1 MGNKQSD
8 EGAQKFFG
16 GIGGI
21 LERGANAAVNTLT
34 LPQELMKSATD
45 FVSSPMGSIMI
56 PIVALGGLYIASQV
70 LIKK

>member
-8 EGAQKFFG
+8 EGAKKFFG
-16 GIGGI
+16 GLGGI
-21 LERGANAAVNTLT
+21 LERGANAAFNTMT
-34 LPQELMKSATD
+34 LPQQMIKAGTD
-45 FVSSPMGSIMI
+45 FISSPIGSIMI

>member
-34 LPQELMKSATD
+34 LPQQLMKSATD
-45 FVSSPMGSIMI
+45 FVSSPLGSIMI
-56 PIVALGGLYIASQV
+56 PIVALGGLYITSQV
-70 LIKK
+70 LIKR

>member
-8 EGAQKFFG
+8 EGAQRFFG
-16 GIGGI
+16 GLGGI

-34 LPQELMKSATD
+34 LPQQLLKSATD

-70 LIKK
+70 LIKR

>member
-16 GIGGI
+16 GLGGI
-21 LERGANAAVNTLT
+21 LERGANAAVGTLT
-34 LPQELMKSATD
+34 IPQQLMKSATD
-45 FVSSPMGSIMI
+45 FVSSPMSSIMI
-56 PIVALGGLYIASQV
+56 PIVALGGIYIASQV

>member
-16 GIGGI
+16 GLGGI
-21 LERGANAAVNTLT
+21 LERGGNAVVGTLT
-34 LPQELMKSATD
+34 LPQMMMKSATD

-70 LIKK
+70 LIKR

>member
-1 MGNKQSD
+1 MGNDQSNR
-8 EGAQKFFG
+8 GAEKFFG

-21 LERGANAAVNTLT
+21 LERGANAAVNTMT
-34 LPQELMKSATD
+34 LPQQLMKSATD

>member
-16 GIGGI
+16 GLGGI

-34 LPQELMKSATD
+34 LPQQLMKSAID

-56 PIVALGGLYIASQV
+56 PIVALGGIYIASQV